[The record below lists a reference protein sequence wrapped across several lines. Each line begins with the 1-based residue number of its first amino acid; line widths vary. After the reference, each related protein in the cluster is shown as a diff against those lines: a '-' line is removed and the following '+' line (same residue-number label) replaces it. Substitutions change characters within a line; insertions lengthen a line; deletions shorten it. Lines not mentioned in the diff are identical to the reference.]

1 MTKPLDHPELDALIV
16 ETQTARD
23 NAESSAIN
31 AQCGAAAPY
40 FWRAKVA
47 LMSGS
52 PKAAAKN
59 YGAGIAILEA
69 ALTPIGNEA
78 AR

>member
-1 MTKPLDHPELDALIV
+1 MNHTELDALIC

-23 NAESSAIN
+23 NAEASEIN
-31 AQCGAAAPY
+31 AHVGQAAPY

-52 PKAAAKN
+52 PKAAARN
-59 YGAGIAILEA
+59 YSKGIAILKS

-78 AR
+78 RQ